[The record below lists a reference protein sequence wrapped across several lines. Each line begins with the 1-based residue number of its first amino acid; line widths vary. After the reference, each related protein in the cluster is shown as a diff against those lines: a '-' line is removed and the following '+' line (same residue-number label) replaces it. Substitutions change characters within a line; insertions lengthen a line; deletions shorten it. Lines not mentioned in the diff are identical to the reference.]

1 MAGEIVLGYDASAG
15 ARAALPVAVRVAE
28 AFGAPIVVAFG
39 YEPANPV
46 GGEMADLRAAIER
59 RGEEVT
65 AEALMEIAR
74 RNPAISTRAEL
85 IADRPASALA
95 ALAESLEALVI
106 VVGSNGR
113 SRLAKALLGSTSYR
127 VLHEATVPVL
137 VVNPPDDED
146 G

>member
-1 MAGEIVLGYDASAG
+1 MAGEIVLGYDASPG

-39 YEPANPV
+39 YEPANAV
-46 GGEMADLRAAIER
+46 GGEMADLRAAVER

-65 AEALMEIAR
+65 SEALAEIAR
-74 RNPAISTRAEL
+74 LQPSVMARAQL
-85 IADRPASALA
+85 IDERPATALA
-95 ALAESLEALVI
+95 HLAETLEALVI

-137 VVNPPDDED
+137 VVNPPDDE
-146 G
+146 